1 MKYDLY
7 IPSYISPPIIPH
19 QILILPNS
27 DGMELLLC
35 YNDEGVYVNTYG
47 QVTRVRVYFCVIF
60 SDQNLKE
67 SILTWGE
74 HPLSVSQIKSS
85 NEVMGWGEKVRLV
98 NFAQKFNFETF
109 QQIFEREKGY

>member
-47 QVTRVRVYFCVIF
+47 NVTRVSYTINFT
-60 SDQNLKE
+60 LK
-67 SILTWGE
+67 I
-74 HPLSVSQIKSS
+74 
-85 NEVMGWGEKVRLV
+85 
-98 NFAQKFNFETF
+98 NFVGF
-109 QQIFEREKGY
+109 